1 MLHQISLPSNRD
13 TTVINKSCSP
23 VGSLVI
29 IEQGYAR
36 TFSQILWNITF
47 KGEQLRK
54 SILKRAGGLAG
65 AMALVIGAAGCAA
78 EDAETTATSTA
89 GSEVVAEEL
98 TIAFVMGAESDPFF
112 QAMKLGAEEEAA
124 AQGVNLIWQGDPSQ
138 YSPETQIPIVD
149 AVLAQQPDG
158 LVLIPTDPTALQ
170 ASVEKAVAAG
180 IVVANVDT
188 RVGDLSDV
196 LIFIT
201 GDNEDGGAKAA
212 EAIANAIGYTDGE
225 TYEVVIGLTSATA
238 TTNVARK
245 EGFEATI
252 AANYPG
258 IQIMDVAYSES
269 NPEKAATNVNN
280 WLTKYPDLDG
290 IFAIDGTNASGAAA
304 ALESKGLV
312 GEVALV
318 GYDAYPDNVAKIQA
332 GIFTAL
338 IAQDPAAEAR
348 LAIQTLVDY
357 LRNGNSPA
365 SAEVVIPNVTLDAN
379 TSEADLVKYTY
390 VAN

>member
-1 MLHQISLPSNRD
+1 MKRN
-13 TTVINKSCSP
+13 
-23 VGSLVI
+23 
-29 IEQGYAR
+29 Y
-36 TFSQILWNITF
+36 F
-47 KGEQLRK
+47 KK
-54 SILKRAGGLAG
+54 AAALAG
-65 AMALVIGAAGCAA
+65 AAALAIGVAGCAA
-78 EDAETTATSTA
+78 EEEAATPSSSETAA
-89 GSEVVAEEL
+89 VVEEL

-124 AQGVNLIWQGDPSQ
+124 AQGVTLIWQGDPSN

-170 ASVEKAVAAG
+170 ASVAKAVAAG
-180 IVVANVDT
+180 IAVANVDT
-188 RVGDLSDV
+188 RVGDLTDV
-196 LIFIT
+196 LTFIT

-212 EAIANAIGYTDGE
+212 EAIANAIGYTEGE
-225 TYEVVIGLTSATA
+225 SYEVVIGLTSATA

-258 IQIMDVAYSES
+258 INIVDVAYSES

-280 WLTKYPDLDG
+280 WLTKYPELDG

-312 GEVALV
+312 GKVALV
-318 GYDAYPDNVAKIQA
+318 GYDAYPDNVAKIEA

-357 LRNGNSPA
+357 LRNGTAPA
-365 SAEVVIPNVTLDAN
+365 NAEVVIPNVTLDAN
-379 TSEADLVKYTY
+379 TSAADLVKYTY

>member
-1 MLHQISLPSNRD
+1 MKRN
-13 TTVINKSCSP
+13 
-23 VGSLVI
+23 
-29 IEQGYAR
+29 Y
-36 TFSQILWNITF
+36 F
-47 KGEQLRK
+47 KK
-54 SILKRAGGLAG
+54 AAALAG
-65 AMALVIGAAGCAA
+65 AAALAIGVAGCAA
-78 EDAETTATSTA
+78 EEEAATPSSSETAA
-89 GSEVVAEEL
+89 VVEEL

-124 AQGVNLIWQGDPSQ
+124 AQGVTLIWQGDPSN

-170 ASVEKAVAAG
+170 ASVAKAVAAG
-180 IVVANVDT
+180 IAVANVDT
-188 RVGDLSDV
+188 RVGDLTDV
-196 LIFIT
+196 LTFIT

-225 TYEVVIGLTSATA
+225 SYEVVIGLTSATA

-245 EGFEATI
+245 EGFESTI

-258 IQIMDVAYSES
+258 INIVDVAYSES

-312 GEVALV
+312 GKVALV
-318 GYDAYPDNVAKIQA
+318 GYDAYPDNVAKIEA

-357 LRNGNSPA
+357 LRNGTAPA
-365 SAEVVIPNVTLDAN
+365 NAEVVIPNVTLDAN
-379 TSEADLVKYTY
+379 TSAADLVKYTY

>member
-1 MLHQISLPSNRD
+1 
-13 TTVINKSCSP
+13 
-23 VGSLVI
+23 
-29 IEQGYAR
+29 
-36 TFSQILWNITF
+36 
-47 KGEQLRK
+47 
-54 SILKRAGGLAG
+54 
-65 AMALVIGAAGCAA
+65 MALVLGAAGCATQ
-78 EDAETTATSTA
+78 EAETTPTSTT
-89 GSEVVAEEL
+89 GSEAVAEEL

-124 AQGVNLIWQGDPSQ
+124 AQGVNLIWQGDPSN

-170 ASVEKAVAAG
+170 ASVQKAVAAG

-304 ALESKGLV
+304 ALEAKGLV
-312 GEVALV
+312 GQVALV
-318 GYDAYPDNVAKIQA
+318 GYDAYPDNVAKIKA

-357 LRNGNSPA
+357 LRNGNTPA
-365 SAEVVIPNVTLDAN
+365 AAEVVIPNVTLDAN

-390 VAN
+390 VAK

>member
-1 MLHQISLPSNRD
+1 MRKN
-13 TTVINKSCSP
+13 
-23 VGSLVI
+23 
-29 IEQGYAR
+29 Y
-36 TFSQILWNITF
+36 F
-47 KGEQLRK
+47 KK
-54 SILKRAGGLAG
+54 AAALAG
-65 AMALVIGAAGCAA
+65 AAALAITAAGCAA
-78 EDAETTATSTA
+78 QEEEATTTPSAGETTA
-89 GSEVVAEEL
+89 VVEEL

-124 AQGVNLIWQGDPSQ
+124 AQGVTLIWQGDPSN

-170 ASVEKAVAAG
+170 ASVAKAVAAG
-180 IVVANVDT
+180 IAVANVDT

-196 LIFIT
+196 LTFIT

-245 EGFEATI
+245 EGFESTI

-258 IQIMDVAYSES
+258 ISIVDVAYSES

-312 GEVALV
+312 GSVALV
-318 GYDAYPDNVAKIQA
+318 GYDAYPDNVAKIKA

-348 LAIQTLVDY
+348 LAIQTLVAF
-357 LRNGNSPA
+357 LRDGTAPA
-365 SAEVVIPNVTLDAN
+365 NAEVVIPNVTLDAN
-379 TSEADLVKYTY
+379 TSDADLTKYTY